1 MVSRVLDFSELL
13 HIPRRLCG
21 VIIVLAAASVLSACG
36 LSSEPK
42 VVSVLPTPTAGPT
55 LAPTSSTPDAG
66 YPVAMPE
73 VAQGAQVFAAN
84 CTKCHG
90 VGGKGDGE
98 LVKAGSIP
106 TPGDF
111 TNPDKLG
118 GQTPL
123 DVFKTITNGRLDKL
137 MPPWGG
143 GIAEAN
149 RWAVALYVYTLSY
162 TPEQIALGDKL
173 AGSDTLVSNGA
184 LNRLTNQYSQQQ
196 TMINLSDKVI
206 ETQISADSAVQSMT
220 PEQRRALVIYLRRRT
235 LAGTGSPT
243 PAPAVA
249 AQVTAQNTP
258 QSAATVDA
266 TKLPATGEAQGTG
279 VINGTIT
286 NGTAGGKV
294 PPNLNLVLHILDQ
307 NGNETT
313 QNTTADANNAF
324 SFKNV
329 PIRQDRQYVITTNY
343 LDRAFG
349 SDFVTGDPAKTT
361 MELPVKIY
369 ELTSAPDVI
378 KLTSLTTQVNASGDQ
393 LQIAQVIHIQNT
405 SDKLFTG
412 NQKIDEDRYPSITFA
427 LPKGA
432 SIMGFATDESRY
444 SIAQDGTTITDTAPV
459 IPGDDH
465 VMHVIYTMPYKDG
478 MTVEQ
483 PIPYALDGMVQLL
496 LQPETMT
503 AQTDQLASL
512 GVQTQAQRNAT
523 YQAYAN
529 GVKLTPGSV
538 LKYELHGS
546 AAATTTSAS
555 GNVVSRE
562 LIIGLLVG
570 AGIGI
575 VLVGIVF
582 MVRDRMVGRKP
593 DANEYDPATQQRI
606 DALIEQLAQLDDQF
620 SSGQVDKKSYEKR
633 RQRLKIR
640 LSRLMTGAE
649 G

>member
-1 MVSRVLDFSELL
+1 M
-13 HIPRRLCG
+13 
-21 VIIVLAAASVLSACG
+21 
-36 LSSEPK
+36 
-42 VVSVLPTPTAGPT
+42 
-55 LAPTSSTPDAG
+55 
-66 YPVAMPE
+66 AMPE
-73 VAQGAQVFAAN
+73 VAKGAQVFATN

-90 VGGKGDGE
+90 AGGKGDGE
-98 LVKAGSIP
+98 LVKANQIP
-106 TPGDF
+106 SPGDF

-137 MPPWGG
+137 MPPWASGLP
-143 GIAEAN
+143 EAD
-149 RWAVALYVYTLSY
+149 RWAVAMYVYTLPY

-173 AGSDTLVSNGA
+173 AGSDTLVANGA
-184 LNRLTNQYSQQQ
+184 LNRLSNQYSQQQ

-206 ETQISADSAVQSMT
+206 ETQISADSAVQTMT

-235 LAGTGSPT
+235 LAGAGNPT

-249 AQVTAQNTP
+249 AQVTAQNTAKP
-258 QSAATVDA
+258 ASTEEA
-266 TKLPATGEAQGTG
+266 TKLPATAAAQGTG
-279 VINGTIT
+279 VINGNIT

-294 PPNLNLVLHILDQ
+294 PPNLELVLHILDQ
-307 NGNETT
+307 NSNETT
-313 QNTTADANNAF
+313 QNTTADASNNF

-329 PIRQDRQYVITTNY
+329 PIQADRVYVVTTKY
-343 LDRAFG
+343 LDRVFG
-349 SDFVTGDPAKTT
+349 SDFVNGDLTKTT
-361 MELPVKIY
+361 LDMPVKIY

-393 LQIAQVIHIQNT
+393 LQIAQVIHVQNT
-405 SDKLFTG
+405 SDKMFTG
-412 NQKIDEDRYPSITFA
+412 NQKIDQDRYPSITFA

-432 SIMGFATDESRY
+432 SIMGFANDESRY

-459 IPGDDH
+459 VPGDDH

-483 PIPYALDGMVQLL
+483 SIPYAVDGMVQLL

-503 AQTDQLASL
+503 AKTDQLASL
-512 GVQTQAQRNAT
+512 GVQTQTQRNT
-523 YQAYAN
+523 NYQAYAN

-546 AAATTTSAS
+546 AAATTNASAS
-555 GNVVSRE
+555 GGNVISRE
-562 LIIGLLVG
+562 LIVGLLVG
-570 AGIGI
+570 VGIGI
-575 VLVGIVF
+575 VLVGVVF

-593 DANEYDPATQQRI
+593 AANEYDPATQQRI
-606 DALIEQLAQLDDQF
+606 DALIDQLAQLDDEF
-620 SSGQVDKKSYEKR
+620 SSGKVDKKSYEKR

-640 LSRLMTGAE
+640 LSRLMAGAE